1 MGFLFGRKVWIGG
14 LLFLLAAA
22 TASYFLRQE
31 TYFLNKN
38 VRLISL
44 RIFEYQE
51 LSRHRRCRYKMQ
63 FERDHYDIYLLAT
76 SPERKWEEVTGI
88 RYEDAIETS
97 RPGFA
102 LEIDRGKI
110 VSYQPPQ
117 GARFLRPS
125 IILSFFPLKDP
136 SKQSGILF
144 YRDGTW
150 RALKRFY
157 GTT

>member
-1 MGFLFGRKVWIGG
+1 MGFVLGKKVWVGG
-14 LLFLLAAA
+14 LLLLLAA
-22 TASYFLRQE
+22 TAVLYFLRQE

-44 RIFEYQE
+44 RIFEYEE
-51 LSRHRRCRYKMQ
+51 LSRHRKCRYRMQ
-63 FERDHYDIYLLAT
+63 FERDYYDIFLLAA
-76 SPERKWEEVTGI
+76 SPERKWEEVASI

-97 RPGFA
+97 MSGFA

-110 VSYQPPQ
+110 VSYEPPQ
-117 GARFLRPS
+117 GLRFLRSS
-125 IILSFFPLKDP
+125 IILRFFPLENP

-150 RALKRFY
+150 RALKRLY